1 MATQASR
8 RFRTRRRLA
17 ASSPSPASS
26 LIALVDILSALRQ
39 RMPLPS
45 LSLRWSSPT
54 SSLPL
59 PTKREQVE
67 EDPAVIAALV
77 ASSNGSNLITASTL
91 PPAWQ
96 HSPYTLTSYRF
107 IPLSR
112 PGKLVGSIFEAHNE
126 FLNIQTHLA
135 PLLLFLLSLFFPSAM
150 STLLPFPFTPLNS
163 ASTTHADL
171 TSTLFTLAAMLCL
184 GSSVIWHTMSGCAHQ
199 KTMRMCARVDYVG
212 IGWLISASIST
223 IILYSYA
230 PSASYPDLSL
240 HPAAYPLLALCL
252 ITAIMGTVFP
262 FMKWFDR
269 YENRASTLLRLRLD
283 ISCVSLSCPILL
295 SLILTSSFLRSVCLL
310 IILTNQHASP
320 TEHITPTLTS
330 CGIGVIFYALHIP
343 ERFFISG
350 SAHEHH
356 HMHAKSLAKWAERME
371 SVGFGS
377 HAIWHLFIALGIAQ
391 WRAALPAMREGVVL
405 RALS

>member
-1 MATQASR
+1 MATQPSR
-8 RFRTRRRLA
+8 RYRTRRRLA
-17 ASSPSPASS
+17 VSSPSPASS
-26 LIALVDILSALRQ
+26 LIALVGILSALRQ

-45 LSLRWSSPT
+45 FSLPV
-54 SSLPL
+54 SSLPSL
-59 PTKREQVE
+59 PTKVE
-67 EDPAVIAALV
+67 EDPAVVTALL
-77 ASSNGSNLITASTL
+77 ASSNGSDLITASTL

-135 PLLLFLLSLFFPSAM
+135 PLLLFLFSLVFPSAM

-163 ASTTHADL
+163 ASTTKADV

-223 IILYSYA
+223 IISYSYA
-230 PSASYPDLSL
+230 PSAAYPDLSM

-252 ITAIMGTVFP
+252 ITAVMGTVFP

-269 YENRASTLLRLRLD
+269 YENRLLRLTFF
-283 ISCVSLSCPILL
+283 L
-295 SLILTSSFLRSVCLL
+295 SLVASAVLPIAGLGFLYGRDAVSGIL
-310 IILTNQHASP
+310 
-320 TEHITPTLTS
+320 EHITPTLTS
-330 CGIGVIFYALHIP
+330 CGLGVIFYALHIP
-343 ERFFISG
+343 ERFFLSG
-350 SAHEHH
+350 SAHDHH
-356 HMHAKSLAKWAERME
+356 HTHAKSMAKWAERME